1 MPIIKRRVQAELG
14 IEVEDPS
21 RVDPMTAVAIGA
33 AIYCESRDW
42 SDTGSTAKATR
53 RAVETVGDRW
63 SFALE
68 S

>member
-1 MPIIKRRVQAELG
+1 MQAELG